1 MVTNTITVYIDGV
14 NQTRY
19 VVRPLKVGN
28 LLDEQLDECIL
39 PLRRIKRNNFAP
51 LTPVEIHIKN
61 TVSMGSTVSETEKVL
76 YFLVAND
83 ENVQESPI
91 GSGRYNHDLYL
102 IEVTKYAECIVVDT
116 LTVTNVLGRDYTVG
130 AIPAVPVIS

>member
-14 NQTRY
+14 NRTRY

-28 LLDEQLDECIL
+28 LLDEQLDECVL
-39 PLRRIKRNNFAP
+39 PLRRIKRDNFAP

-91 GSGRYNHDLYL
+91 GSGRYNHELYL